1 MMALWQIEYKFIKI
15 MKTKYE
21 QFLKNLNPI
30 LEDSFNEIIN
40 SLPEFD
46 LNEIYYDSII
56 TFDSDTLIY
65 DAFDIILRKWDS
77 VFTDD
82 IDIPKKE
89 VYLYDVES
97 LKDLEEINE
106 LFSKYGWTIRNYSE
120 IKEGIIKKIQ
130 QKEKDNIISKISEFT
145 IDELRNIIKDH
156 DNKKKSIESSN

>member
-1 MMALWQIEYKFIKI
+1 M
-15 MKTKYE
+15 TKYE
-21 QFLKNLNPI
+21 QFLKNLNPV
-30 LEDSFNEIIN
+30 LEEEFNKVIN

-106 LFSKYGWTIRNYSE
+106 LFSKYGWTIENYSE
-120 IKEGIIKKIQ
+120 IKEGIIKSIQ
-130 QKEKDNIISKISEFT
+130 KKEKDNIISKISEFT

-156 DNKKKSIESSN
+156 DDKK

>member
-1 MMALWQIEYKFIKI
+1 M
-15 MKTKYE
+15 TKYE
-21 QFLKNLNPI
+21 QFLKNLNPV
-30 LEDSFNEIIN
+30 LEEEFNKVIN

-65 DAFDIILRKWDS
+65 DAFDIILRKWNS

-106 LFSKYGWTIRNYSE
+106 LFSKYGWTIENYSE
-120 IKEGIIKKIQ
+120 IKEGIIKSIQ
-130 QKEKDNIISKISEFT
+130 KKEKDNIISKISEFT

-156 DNKKKSIESSN
+156 DDKK

>member
-1 MMALWQIEYKFIKI
+1 M
-15 MKTKYE
+15 TKYE
-21 QFLKNLNPI
+21 QFLKNLNPV
-30 LEDSFNEIIN
+30 LEEEFNKVIN

-106 LFSKYGWTIRNYSE
+106 LFSKYGWTIENYSE
-120 IKEGIIKKIQ
+120 IKEGIIKSIQ
-130 QKEKDNIISKISEFT
+130 KKEKDNIISKISEFT
-145 IDELRNIIKDH
+145 IDELKNIIKDH
-156 DNKKKSIESSN
+156 DDKK